1 MGPSR
6 EPIRLGNACSREKKK
21 KKLNDVTHALA

>member
-6 EPIRLGNACSREKKK
+6 EPERLGNACSREKKK
-21 KKLNDVTHALA
+21 LNDVTHALA